1 MATVSKQ
8 IADRIIA
15 GEYAEDECNR
25 IVRYKNAW
33 GGFGYGATFH
43 NEDKER
49 YLYETEYVMEPV
61 IYWDPDLGID
71 VSEDYSE

>member
-1 MATVSKQ
+1 MATISKQ

-15 GEYAEDECNR
+15 GEFPEDECSR
-25 IVRYKNAW
+25 IVRYKNAF
-33 GGFGYGATFH
+33 GGFGYGATFR

-49 YLYETEYVMEPV
+49 YLVETNYVQDPV

>member
-1 MATVSKQ
+1 MATISKQ

-15 GEYAEDECNR
+15 GEFPEDECSR
-25 IVRYKNAW
+25 IVRYKNAF
-33 GGFGYGATFH
+33 GGFGYGSTFH

-49 YLYETEYVMEPV
+49 YLVETNYVQEPV